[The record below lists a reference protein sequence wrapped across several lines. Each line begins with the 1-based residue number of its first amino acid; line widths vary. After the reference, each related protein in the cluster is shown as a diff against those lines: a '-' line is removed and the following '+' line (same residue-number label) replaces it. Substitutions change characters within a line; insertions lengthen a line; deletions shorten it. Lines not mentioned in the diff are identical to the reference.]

1 MQISA
6 DEQLIRQEVETNT
19 VLATSLVVGGKKE
32 FGRSMKET
40 RNSMCSLF
48 VV

>member
-19 VLATSLVVGGKKE
+19 VLATSLVGVERKNLE
-32 FGRSMKET
+32 EA
-40 RNSMCSLF
+40 
-48 VV
+48 